1 MSRNVSSVTGPGLA
15 WIGRMA
21 WRDSRGKRLLLLLFT
36 SSVVFGIGAIVAI
49 HSLRENLQRIVDEQ
63 ARSLLGSDVVLQTRQ
78 APSQQ
83 LNRFLESLP
92 GEKVRE
98 MRFRSMAVFPVTSES
113 RFVQVRALDGAL
125 PFYGSM
131 ETDPAGASGRQAPMA
146 GHAIVEESLLLQ
158 QGLQPGDTVRLGT
171 STYTIQSALV
181 RMAGESEVTG
191 FFAPRIYVPMET
203 IEETGL
209 IQQGSIVRYRTSIG
223 ASGETLNDLRAII
236 EANRETLFIDE
247 SVRVETVEDRRQ
259 SIESIL
265 NNLLDFLNLIG
276 FVALL
281 LGGVGI
287 VGAVNVYLQGK
298 RETIAVL
305 RCLGTQSRTAFAIY
319 LGQMLSFGF
328 VGAVIGTAV
337 GVAVQFIIPELLQSF
352 LPFPVEMRV
361 SVAAIAT
368 GLVFGWLV
376 VAFSALIPLIGI
388 RKISPLR
395 AIRSS
400 VEPPASA
407 ARDPLVWCAGLFL
420 FLSLM
425 GFTLIQARQPQ
436 IALAFV
442 AGLAVSLA
450 VLFCLAWL
458 LRAGLRRFKASRFP
472 YAYRTALGNL
482 YRPNNRTLL
491 LVVTLGMG
499 VLLINTLLLVRDG
512 LLGQVNIESAED
524 AANVILLDVQP
535 DQREGLIELLN
546 ERGLPPHDVLPV
558 VTMRVAE
565 IKGRPMREWKA
576 MDDSPVSDWVYTWEF
591 RNTYRDHVLDNAEV
605 IEGTFLPE
613 HEGGE
618 PFPISLSENVI
629 EDFGIGIGD
638 SITWNVQGVEVETV
652 VGSIRQVRWQAGRQN
667 FNVVFPLNTIEPAP
681 TVFAISIQT
690 ADRLETANLQN
701 ALNPQFSNVSLID
714 LSLVFSSIE
723 EILNKATFVIKF
735 MAGFTIAT
743 GLVVL
748 AGAILS
754 SRYQRIRESVLF
766 RTLGASTRFIRTV
779 LTLEFL
785 LLGTVAGAVGILLS
799 WCASWAL
806 LEFVFEVP
814 FAFLPV
820 QTLLVLVG
828 VTALTWLTGW
838 LTSRGI
844 ATQPPLV
851 ILRKE

>member
-1 MSRNVSSVTGPGLA
+1 MTGSVSTSKGPGLA
-15 WIGRMA
+15 WICRMA

-49 HSLRENLQRIVDEQ
+49 HSLRENLERIVEEQ
-63 ARSLLGSDVVLQTRQ
+63 ARALLGSDVVLQTRQ
-78 APSQQ
+78 QPSRE
-83 LNRFLESLP
+83 LSRLLETLP
-92 GEKVRE
+92 GEQVRE
-98 MRFRSMAVFPVTSES
+98 MRFRSMAAFPGTGES
-113 RFVQVRALDGAL
+113 RFVQVRALDGPL

-131 ETDPAGASGRQAPMA
+131 ETEPAGKSARQMPAP

-158 QGLQPGDTVRLGT
+158 NGLQPGDTIRLGT
-171 STYTIQSALV
+171 ATYTIQSALV

-191 FFAPRIYVPMET
+191 FFAPRIYVPMKG
-203 IEETGL
+203 IEDTGL
-209 IQQGSIVRYRTSIG
+209 IQEGSIIRYRTSVA
-223 ASGETLNDLRAII
+223 ASGEQLNALKAAV
-236 EANRETLFIDE
+236 EANRETVFIDE

-259 SIESIL
+259 SIKSVL

-305 RCLGTQSRTAFAIY
+305 RCLGTASRTAFTIY
-319 LGQMLSFGF
+319 LGQMLTFGLLGAI
-328 VGAVIGTAV
+328 VGTLL
-337 GVAVQFIIPELLQSF
+337 GVAVQFIIPVLLQSF
-352 LPFPVEMRV
+352 LPFPVEMQV
-361 SVAAIAT
+361 SPGAIVT
-368 GLVFGWLV
+368 GLIFGWLV
-376 VAFSALIPLIGI
+376 VAASALIPLIGI
-388 RKISPLR
+388 RNISPLR
-395 AIRSS
+395 AIRAS
-400 VEPPASA
+400 VEPPRTA
-407 ARDPLVWCAGLFL
+407 ARDPFVWCACTLL
-420 FLSLM
+420 FLSLL
-425 GFTLIQARQPQ
+425 GFTLLQSRQPL
-436 IALAFV
+436 IALGFV
-442 AGLAVSLA
+442 AGLVAALGI
-450 VLFCLAWL
+450 LFLLAWL
-458 LRAGLRRFKASRFP
+458 LRAFLRRFKAARVP
-472 YAYRTALGNL
+472 YAYRMALSNL

-499 VLLINTLLLVRDG
+499 VLLINTLLLVREG
-512 LLGQVNIESAED
+512 LLGQVDIESSAD

-535 DQREGLIELLN
+535 DQRESLVDLLTT
-546 ERGLPPHDVLPV
+546 RGLPPHDVLPV

-565 IKGRPMREWKA
+565 IKDRPLRDWKA
-576 MDDSPVSDWVYTWEF
+576 MEKSPVSDWVYTWEF

-605 IEGTFLPE
+605 VDGSFLPE
-613 HEGGE
+613 HSGGE
-618 PFPISLSENVI
+618 PYPVSLSENVI

-638 SITWNVQGVEVETV
+638 SITWNVQGVEVESV
-652 VGSIRQVRWQAGRQN
+652 VGSIRRVRWQAGRQN

-681 TVFAISIQT
+681 TVFAISVQT
-690 ADRLETANLQN
+690 NDRLETANLQN
-701 ALNPQFSNVSLID
+701 ALNPRFANVSLID

-735 MAGFTIAT
+735 MAGFTVAT

-754 SRYQRIRESVLF
+754 SRYQRMQESVLF

-785 LLGTVAGAVGILLS
+785 LLGTVAGLVGIFLS
-799 WCASWAL
+799 WAASWAL
-806 LEFVFEVP
+806 LQFVFEVP

-820 QTLLVLVG
+820 QALVVLIG
-828 VTALTWLTGW
+828 VTSLTWLTGW